1 LYDNFEKYIISKT
14 LLNVVFP
21 LAFVC
26 LSSERIATVELHVNA
41 TLSGM
46 VDEEKKNVEEL
57 LEVNL

>member
-1 LYDNFEKYIISKT
+1 MLFFQLT
-14 LLNVVFP
+14 FVCL
-21 LAFVC
+21 FVC